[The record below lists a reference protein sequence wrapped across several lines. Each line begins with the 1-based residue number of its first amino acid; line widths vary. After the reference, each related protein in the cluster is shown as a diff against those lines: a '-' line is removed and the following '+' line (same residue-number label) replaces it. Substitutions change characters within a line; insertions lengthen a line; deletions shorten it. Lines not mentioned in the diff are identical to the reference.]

1 MSVADTA
8 VNPKESE
15 HSMQKLFKTLEY
27 LRDKTGNPDLLV
39 VAVQML
45 LEVSLR
51 DETPMGDLESAVGV
65 SQATVSRNVAKLG
78 VGMTFKEKGAG
89 LVEAY
94 EDPKYRRQKLVRLTP
109 KSRRLVDE
117 LYILMNA

>member
-1 MSVADTA
+1 MLVA
-8 VNPKESE
+8 
-15 HSMQKLFKTLEY
+15 
-27 LRDKTGNPDLLV
+27 
-39 VAVQML
+39 AVQML

-51 DETPMGDLESAVGV
+51 DETSMTDLGSAVGV
-65 SQATVSRNVAKLG
+65 SQAAISRNVGKLG
-78 VGMTFKEKGAG
+78 GGMTFKEKGAG

-109 KSRRLVDE
+109 KGRRLVDE